1 VIETLRDAIRDLER
15 SNHHAR
21 VINDM
26 HACTID
32 VERRP
37 NEARAGVGAPL
48 TEHRKEKL
56 MAVLIHH
63 RQGLRTL
70 YLTFCQRLVQFKESG
85 DPADTKISHETFPD
99 PARANNAL
107 HAGKVSWES
116 FDWDDDELRINVLK
130 ELYTASIRQSRS

>member
-21 VINDM
+21 VINEM
-26 HACTID
+26 HARRID
-32 VERRP
+32 VERRLTRLELP
-37 NEARAGVGAPL
+37 LAAPL

-70 YLTFCQRLVQFKESG
+70 YLTFSQRLVQFKESG
-85 DPADTKISHETFPD
+85 DPADTKISRETFPD
-99 PARANNAL
+99 PASANNAL
-107 HAGKVSWES
+107 HAGKVSWER
-116 FDWDDDELRINVLK
+116 FDWDDDQLRIDVLK
-130 ELYTASIRQSRS
+130 ELYTASIRQSRN